1 MSDLIR
7 RLSGSVPDMS
17 QHVQQPFSEP
27 DLQMPQY
34 NSQQLNKEI
43 TYGAPSV
50 ARQNATGQQNYQ
62 AMMNARQQA
71 YQQEMARRRGM

>member
-7 RLSGSVPDMS
+7 RMAGVPDMG
-17 QHVQQPFSEP
+17 QYVQQPFAEP

-34 NSQQLNKEI
+34 DSRQLNKEI
-43 TYGAPSV
+43 TYGAPPV
-50 ARQNATGQQNYQ
+50 AQQNAAGQQNYQ

-71 YQQEMARRRGM
+71 YQQEMARRRGF